1 MSLFYVYSLPLI
13 TYHSVSLYRLF
24 CRDRLSGVGG
34 VSSTAGSS
42 YVPPFSTY
50 AKPGFRPVST
60 NGVNT
65 TAATNGNGV
74 NGYHD
79 TVPDR

>member
-1 MSLFYVYSLPLI
+1 MS
-13 TYHSVSLYRLF
+13 
-24 CRDRLSGVGG
+24 
-34 VSSTAGSS
+34 SSAGSS

-65 TAATNGNGV
+65 TAAATTNGNGV